1 MKKSTNH
8 HMHEYFVLINPPNR
22 INWDVEDIE
31 FEFEEHSGKK
41 LNHDIEPHIAL
52 ANFVQRHEREE
63 KVIQSLQD
71 IASRLNPFDISLA
84 GFDFYDKKNRLS
96 IDIKNKRAVKV
107 LHDSLLSQLPLKD
120 VPVDRSAD
128 TFYPSMTISEK
139 LSDSDY
145 RDVYHELSKKNYTN
159 YFRVEYLTVL
169 KRTAKNQSWQY
180 FTEIPLNEV
189 A

>member
-1 MKKSTNH
+1 MKQSTNH

-41 LNHDIEPHIAL
+41 FNHEIEPHIPL
-52 ANFVQRHEREE
+52 ANFIQHHEREE

-71 IASRLNPFDISLA
+71 VASRLKSFDVSLA

-96 IDIKNKRAVKV
+96 IDIKNKRPVEA
-107 LHDSLLSQLPLKD
+107 LHDSLLSQLLLSD
-120 VPVDRSAD
+120 VPVDKSAD
-128 TFYPSMTISEK
+128 AFHPSMTISEK

-145 RDVYHELSKKNYTN
+145 RDAFHELSKKNYTN

-169 KRTAKNQSWQY
+169 KRSTKNESWQY